1 MAENKPQSFA
11 EVLDRLGEFL
21 KGLSFQ
27 QRFLLAGGVVLVGAT
42 LWVFVVLLG
51 QPKYVTLYSGLR
63 PEDAQAL
70 GAHLAAKNIPHQISP
85 DGASLLVP
93 EDKLDAARLETAAAG
108 LPRSARLGFE
118 LFDTPNWAGSD
129 FTEKVNYQR
138 ALEGELERTLATL
151 SEVEAVRVHLV
162 MPQESLFTEQEHEAK
177 AAVIIKTR
185 GGRLSDQAQQAIPQ
199 LVASAVDRL
208 RPENVTVVDADSN
221 MPLVHGRDGAGGRAF
236 APDEDLAKT
245 LVHTLE
251 PVVGVDHVRA
261 SVHVEYDLGTS
272 EDTQEV
278 YDPKTP
284 TALTQEHS
292 EETSTGGAP
301 AGVPGT
307 ASNVPAV
314 TVPATTAP
322 ATPPPPAPAT
332 TANKAATPPPAAAP
346 AAASSGFAAGAEQ
359 STSKSDSTTYAI
371 SKSLHRSVE
380 PAGRVRRI
388 AAAVLV
394 DDAVEITQQAGKPV
408 TTRRK
413 RTVEEMKEIEQLA
426 SAAIGVDAQ
435 RGDVLAVENLSFQEL
450 PLETPVPPTKPE
462 HWRRMLEPWA
472 WMMRY
477 VALGALFLVVYA
489 LILRPVKKLAMT
501 TLRELPGKAGRPN
514 PLAAATAGVP
524 GTGVSASGVP
534 GALEAALPP
543 LAEVAPPSDGQ
554 RANQLKKMLTDKVK
568 AEPAAASRVVES
580 WVRETKVT

>member
-1 MAENKPQSFA
+1 MADNKAQSFDD
-11 EVLDRLGEFL
+11 VVHRLGEFF

-27 QRFLLAGGVVLVGAT
+27 QRFMLVAGVALVAGT
-42 LWVFVVLLG
+42 VWGFVVLLG
-51 QPKYVTLYSGLR
+51 QPKFVTLYSGLR
-63 PEDAQAL
+63 PEEAQAL
-70 GAHLAAKNIPHQISP
+70 GARLAAKNIAHQISP
-85 DGASLLVP
+85 DGGSLLVP
-93 EDKLDAARLETAAAG
+93 EDKLDASRLETAAAG

-177 AAVIIKTR
+177 AAVIVKTR
-185 GGRLSDQAQQAIPQ
+185 GGRLSEQAQQAIPQ

-221 MPLVHGRDGAGGRAF
+221 LPLVHGRDGAGGHAF
-236 APDEDLAKT
+236 AADEDLAKT

-272 EDTQEV
+272 EETQEV

-292 EETSTGGAP
+292 EESSTGGAP

-307 ASNVPAV
+307 ASNVPA
-314 TVPATTAP
+314 ATAP
-322 ATPPPPAPAT
+322 AGTPA
-332 TANKAATPPPAAAP
+332 AAAP
-346 AAASSGFAAGAEQ
+346 APGSGFALGTEQ
-359 STSKSDSTTYAI
+359 SMSKSDSTTYAI

-394 DDAVEITQQAGKPV
+394 DDAVEVSEQAGKRS

-413 RTVEEMKEIEQLA
+413 RTVEEMKEIDELA
-426 SAAIGVDAQ
+426 RAAIGVDAQ

-450 PLETPVPPTKPE
+450 PLETPAPPGKSE
-462 HWRRMLEPWA
+462 HWRRLLEPWA
-472 WMMRY
+472 WLLRY
-477 VALGALFLVVYA
+477 AALAALFLVVYM

-501 TLRELPGKAGRPN
+501 AFRELPGKISRQNSPKPLPDAGSGS
-514 PLAAATAGVP
+514 PLEEGEPAPADGKR
-524 GTGVSASGVP
+524 AS
-534 GALEAALPP
+534 
-543 LAEVAPPSDGQ
+543 
-554 RANQLKKMLTDKVK
+554 QLKRMLTDKVR
-568 AEPAAASRVVES
+568 AEPAAASRLVES
-580 WVRETKVT
+580 WVRGAQEK

>member
-1 MAENKPQSFA
+1 MADNKPQSFDD
-11 EVLDRLGEFL
+11 VLHRLGEFF

-27 QRFLLAGGVVLVGAT
+27 QRFMLVAGVALVAGT

-63 PEDAQAL
+63 SEEAQAL
-70 GAHLAAKNIPHQISP
+70 GARLAAKNIPHQISP
-85 DGASLLVP
+85 DGGSLLVP
-93 EDKLDAARLETAAAG
+93 EDKLDASRLETAAAG
-108 LPRSARLGFE
+108 LPRSARMGFE

-162 MPQESLFTEQEHEAK
+162 LPQESLFTEQEHEAK
-177 AAVIIKTR
+177 AAVILKTR
-185 GGRLSDQAQQAIPQ
+185 SGHLSEQAQQAIPQ

-221 MPLVHGRDGAGGRAF
+221 TPLVHGREGAGGRAF

-251 PVVGVDHVRA
+251 PVVGIDHVRA
-261 SVHVEYDLGTS
+261 SVHVEYDIGTS

-292 EETSTGGAP
+292 EESSTGGAP

-307 ASNVPAV
+307 ASNVPA
-314 TVPATTAP
+314 ATAAAAVAP
-322 ATPPPPAPAT
+322 AAVQTKTPPPTPAPNAAAAT
-332 TANKAATPPPAAAP
+332 TPAAG
-346 AAASSGFAAGAEQ
+346 AASGFALGTEQ
-359 STSKSDSTTYAI
+359 SMSKSDSTTYAI

-394 DDAVEITQQAGKPV
+394 DDAVEVSDQAGKRT

-413 RTVEEMKEIEQLA
+413 RTAEEMKEIEQLA
-426 SAAIGVDAQ
+426 RAAIGVDAT

-450 PLETPVPPTKPE
+450 PVETPAPPGKSE
-462 HWRRMLEPWA
+462 HWRRLLEPWS
-472 WMMRY
+472 WMLRY
-477 VALGALFLVVYA
+477 AALAALFLVVYF

-501 TLRELPGKAGRPN
+501 AFRELPGKIVQRN
-514 PLAAATAGVP
+514 SSKPLA
-524 GTGVSASGVP
+524 ASGVP
-534 GALEAALPP
+534 GALEEAAQPQG
-543 LAEVAPPSDGQ
+543 EGQ
-554 RANQLKKMLTDKVK
+554 RANQLKRMLTDKVK
-568 AEPAAASRVVES
+568 AEPAGASRLVES
-580 WVRETKVT
+580 WVREDKAP